1 MGGKNL
7 IFSQGQATG
16 AAVAA
21 PFCFTL
27 SMDFINSQLSVAE
40 LPAIENI
47 SLQPIHPS
55 YRKVLQAEWWITTVF
70 LLLIAAALIYFIPS
84 TRTGIAWIVIGT
96 SAVLLSLIHF
106 VSIERSFPFI
116 AFAIREKDV
125 ILQRGWLIRSVK
137 ICPFNRIQ
145 NCSVQS
151 GPLERKRQ
159 LASLVI
165 YTAGSSGADIK
176 IPGLQQEEAD
186 RLRYFILEKIHTEPD
201 EAI

>member
-1 MGGKNL
+1 ME
-7 IFSQGQATG
+7 
-16 AAVAA
+16 
-21 PFCFTL
+21 
-27 SMDFINSQLSVAE
+27 FINTQLSVAD
-40 LPAIENI
+40 LPAIENL

-55 YRKVLQAEWWITTVF
+55 YKKVLQTEWRVTTVF
-70 LLLIAAALIYFIPS
+70 LLLIAAALIYFIPA
-84 TRTGIAWIVIGT
+84 TREGIGWIVI
-96 SAVLLSLIHF
+96 SAAAVLLSLIHF
-106 VSIERSFPFI
+106 ISIERSFPFT

-125 ILQRGWLIRSVK
+125 ILQRGWLVRSVK

-151 GPLERKRQ
+151 GPLERNRQ

-165 YTAGSSGADIK
+165 YTAGSSGADMR

-201 EAI
+201 EAV